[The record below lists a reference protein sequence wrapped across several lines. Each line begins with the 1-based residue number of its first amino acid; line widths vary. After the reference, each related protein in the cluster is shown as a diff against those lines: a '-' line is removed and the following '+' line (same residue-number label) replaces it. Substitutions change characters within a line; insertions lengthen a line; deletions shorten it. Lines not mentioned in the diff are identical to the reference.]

1 MWINGCDAY
10 IRSSETNMRALIML
24 LSMLASTAA
33 LAQNTGEVTTLP
45 GPRAD
50 FVTLD
55 RNRDGYISKVEA
67 LANPE
72 VHKRFAAFDRDR
84 DGRLSEAEYIA
95 IMEDNDKRILD
106 DSLITARVKAALLAE
121 KGIPSLSISV
131 ETYEGRVQ
139 LSGFVKA
146 PDIVSRAGRVTAGV
160 SGVRTVHNNITV
172 R

>member
-1 MWINGCDAY
+1 
-10 IRSSETNMRALIML
+10 MRASITLLLML
-24 LSMLASTAA
+24 LSAAA
-33 LAQNTGEVTTLP
+33 LAQNTGEATTLP

-50 FVTLD
+50 FVALD

-67 LANPE
+67 LANQE
-72 VHKRFAAFDRDR
+72 VHKRFAAFDADK
-84 DGRLSEAEYIA
+84 DGRLSEAEYA
-95 IMEDNDKRILD
+95 LAMEDNDKRILQ
-106 DSLITARVKAALLAE
+106 DSVITARVKAALLAE
-121 KGIPSLSISV
+121 KGIPSLAISV

-160 SGVRTVHNNITV
+160 SGVRTVHNNIAV

>member
-1 MWINGCDAY
+1 
-10 IRSSETNMRALIML
+10 MRASITL
-24 LSMLASTAA
+24 LLMLASAAA
-33 LAQNTGEVTTLP
+33 LAQNTGEATTLP

-50 FVTLD
+50 FVALD

-67 LANPE
+67 LANAE
-72 VHKRFAAFDRDR
+72 VQKRFAAFDLDK
-84 DGRLSEAEYIA
+84 DGRLSEAEYA
-95 IMEDNDKRILD
+95 AAMEDNEKRVFQ

-131 ETYEGRVQ
+131 ETYEARVQ

-160 SGVRTVHNNITV
+160 TGVRTVHNNIAV

>member
-10 IRSSETNMRALIML
+10 IRSSETNMRAFITL
-24 LSMLASTAA
+24 LSLLASTAA

-50 FVTLD
+50 FVALD

-84 DGRLSEAEYIA
+84 DGRLSEAEYA
-95 IMEDNDKRILD
+95 AVMEDNDKRIFD
-106 DSLITARVKAALLAE
+106 DSIITARVKAALLAE
-121 KGIPSLSISV
+121 KGIPSFSISV

-146 PDIVSRAGRVTAGV
+146 PDIVSRVGRVTAGV
-160 SGVRTVHNNITV
+160 NGVRTVHNNISV

>member
-10 IRSSETNMRALIML
+10 IRSSETNMRAFITL
-24 LSMLASTAA
+24 LSLLTSTAA
-33 LAQNTGEVTTLP
+33 LAQSTGEVTTLP

-50 FVTLD
+50 FVALD
-55 RNRDGYISKVEA
+55 RNADGYSSKVEA

-84 DGRLSEAEYIA
+84 DGRLSEAEYVA
-95 IMEDNDKRILD
+95 VMEDNDKRIFE
-106 DSLITARVKAALLAE
+106 DSVITARVKAALLAE

-160 SGVRTVHNNITV
+160 SGVRTVHNNISV